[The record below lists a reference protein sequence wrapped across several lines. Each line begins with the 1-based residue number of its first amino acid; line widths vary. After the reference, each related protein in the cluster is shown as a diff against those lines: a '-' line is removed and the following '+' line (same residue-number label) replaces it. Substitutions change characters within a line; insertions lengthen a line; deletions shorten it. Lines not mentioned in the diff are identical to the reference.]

1 MVFGVFLK
9 PKKKKKDIKKKHNEK
24 IIKDNILRDIRLIL
38 NKKRKKIIMSLKESI
53 IFGIIIISI
62 MKVMVI
68 KIETNYL
75 MNILTILNLI

>member
-1 MVFGVFLK
+1 
-9 PKKKKKDIKKKHNEK
+9 
-24 IIKDNILRDIRLIL
+24 
-38 NKKRKKIIMSLKESI
+38 MSLKESI